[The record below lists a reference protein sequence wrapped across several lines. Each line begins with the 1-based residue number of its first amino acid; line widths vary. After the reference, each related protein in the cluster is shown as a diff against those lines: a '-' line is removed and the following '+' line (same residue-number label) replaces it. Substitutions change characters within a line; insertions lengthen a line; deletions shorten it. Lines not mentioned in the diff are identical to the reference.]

1 MIKVFIMEEC
11 KWLITS
17 VTKPVICVQCCY
29 RKSPLIYITPLNV
42 HRLFNVKSQP
52 KTPFRGCTLQ
62 IKGTHTLLSNFCVI
76 LDMNKRSIM
85 YGLAYGTSI
94 GVGVAIT
101 FGVALENMAIG
112 ILMGLG
118 SGISLGVGCSLLL
131 SKRKSC

>member
-1 MIKVFIMEEC
+1 
-11 KWLITS
+11 LGDT
-17 VTKPVICVQCCY
+17 
-29 RKSPLIYITPLNV
+29 TPLSPHISTCIRLYALV
-42 HRLFNVKSQP
+42 IYTHRFFLLKE
-52 KTPFRGCTLQ
+52 TP
-62 IKGTHTLLSNFCVI
+62 TLLGNFCVI
-76 LDMNKRSIM
+76 LDMNKRNIM
-85 YGLAYGTSI
+85 YGLAYGISI

>member
-1 MIKVFIMEEC
+1 M
-11 KWLITS
+11 LS
-17 VTKPVICVQCCY
+17 
-29 RKSPLIYITPLNV
+29 SPTFVGFFVYK
-42 HRLFNVKSQP
+42 RD
-52 KTPFRGCTLQ
+52 
-62 IKGTHTLLSNFCVI
+62 THIVDFCVI
-76 LDMNKRSIM
+76 LDMNKRNIM
-85 YGLAYGTSI
+85 YGLAYGISI